1 MKKKQ
6 LAALALAGTLMV
18 GNVSTA
24 FAGTIGSILDGAAK
38 GTWSDTN
45 NLTWTWW
52 DGSGSIVI
60 GAGPKFSDVHSE
72 ITDPEYFLKENICY
86 PGESAGAL
94 NSQGQPKADYT
105 EGTLPLLQEFV
116 NSFDWIHSDEVT
128 RLKKVHD
135 RIANG
140 RNGNIDQHTEGGT
153 WGASFNVLQNKKGN
167 CGNYAWEFAKLC
179 KYVGLECVT
188 YTSGGDVMSHMACLA
203 KVNDQWITVDPFF
216 KTGLFDNGT
225 TVPVDYEI
233 ERYRY
238 ENEVRNSAEFKAV
251 MDGAEASRKAR
262 AGEITWTEYF
272 QLAYPDKTVTE
283 IEAILGMDMDSYAK
297 LWE

>member
-6 LAALALAGTLMV
+6 FAALALVCALMV
-18 GNVSTA
+18 GNISTA
-24 FAGTIGSILDGAAK
+24 FAATFGSIGDSAAK

-45 NLTWTWW
+45 NLTWTWR
-52 DGSGSIVI
+52 DTGESVVI
-60 GAGPKFSDVHSE
+60 GFGPKFSDVYPE
-72 ITDPEYFLKENICY
+72 ITDPEYFLKESICY
-86 PGESAGAL
+86 PGESVGAL

-116 NSFDWIHSDEVT
+116 KSFDWIHSDEVT

-135 RIANG
+135 RLANG
-140 RNGNIDQHTEGGT
+140 KDGNTTDRDGFGV
-153 WGASFNVLQNKKGN
+153 SFTVLQNKKGA

-179 KYVGLECVT
+179 NYVGLECVS
-188 YTSGGDVMSHMACLA
+188 YTREGAAVAHVACLV
-203 KVNDQWITVDPFF
+203 KINGQWITVDPYIE
-216 KTGLFDNGT
+216 TGLFDNSY
-225 TVPVDYEI
+225 TVPVDYET

-251 MDGAEASRKAR
+251 MDLAEAQRKAM

-272 QLAYPDKTVTE
+272 QLACPDKTVAE
-283 IEAILGMDMDSYAK
+283 IEAMLGMDMGSYEK
-297 LWE
+297 LWADTH